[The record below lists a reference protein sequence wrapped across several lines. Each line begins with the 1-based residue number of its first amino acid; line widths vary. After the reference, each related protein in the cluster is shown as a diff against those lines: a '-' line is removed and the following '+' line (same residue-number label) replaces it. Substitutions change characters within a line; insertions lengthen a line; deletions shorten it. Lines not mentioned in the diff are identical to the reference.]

1 MEQNETNEN
10 KKKNKLGK
18 PTYSFMVN
26 CLKAPANICKSIT

>member
-10 KKKNKLGK
+10 KKNKLGK
-18 PTYSFMVN
+18 PTYIFMVN